1 MTMSKKKIVLIGRL
15 DSKGE
20 EYAYVRDI
28 IVDGG
33 FEVIVVDAGTRGS
46 PHFQADVSR
55 EVVSRAAGLEIE
67 DVVDRADESKEIQV
81 MMKGAARTVQILYD
95 SGRLD
100 GIMALGGSRGT
111 AIGTAAMRALPF
123 GIPKVMVSTI
133 ASGDMRPYVGTSD
146 ITVIHSVTD
155 IAGLNRMTK
164 RLLAYAA
171 GAVMG
176 AVRANPKPE
185 VSKKQLVAMSV
196 MGGINRAAFKAQ
208 KTLEDRGFE
217 VVSFHTVGTGGRAM
231 EETIEQGIVD
241 GVLDLVTHELIDH
254 LYGGCYDAG
263 PERLEA
269 TGMKGIPQVVIPGCL
284 DFIAFSPPENIP
296 KTIKKRKIYRHTPEV
311 AIVRTNQEEMATIG
325 KIMAEKLNKATGPT
339 KVVIPLRGFSP
350 GNREGKAL
358 YDPETDRAFIEA
370 LKQNLQTSIR
380 VIEVDSHINDESF
393 AEQAVDILCEM
404 MRSGN

>member
-1 MTMSKKKIVLIGRL
+1 MTMPKKKIVLIGRL

-28 IVDGG
+28 IVQGG
-33 FEVIVVDAGTRGS
+33 FEVITVDSGTRGN
-46 PHFQADVSR
+46 PHFQPDISR
-55 EVVSRAAGLEIE
+55 EVVSRAAGFEIE

-81 MMKGAARTVQILYD
+81 MMKGAARTAQILYE

-100 GIMALGGSRGT
+100 GIMSLGGSRGT

-185 VSKKQLVAMSV
+185 AAKKQVIAKSA

-208 KTLEDRGFE
+208 KTLEERGFE
-217 VVSFHTVGTGGRAM
+217 VISFHTVGTGGRAM
-231 EETIEQGIVD
+231 EETIEQGLVD

-263 PERLEA
+263 PERLETA
-269 TGMKGIPQVVIPGCL
+269 GMKGIPQVVIPGCL
-284 DFIAFSPPENIP
+284 DFIAFSPVVSVPG
-296 KTIKKRKIYRHTPEV
+296 TIVKNRKIHRHTPEV
-311 AIVRTNQEEMATIG
+311 AIVRTNQEEMAATG
-325 KIMAEKLNKATGPT
+325 KALAEKLNKATGPT
-339 KVVIPLRGFSP
+339 TVVVPLRGFSP

-358 YDPETDRAFIEA
+358 YDPETDQAFIEA
-370 LKQNLQTSIR
+370 LKQNLPPSIK

-404 MRSGN
+404 M